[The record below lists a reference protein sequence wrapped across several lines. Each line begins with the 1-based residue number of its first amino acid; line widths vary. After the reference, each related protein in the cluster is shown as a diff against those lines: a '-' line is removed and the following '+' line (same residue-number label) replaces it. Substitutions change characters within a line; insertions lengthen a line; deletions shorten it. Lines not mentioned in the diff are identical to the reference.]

1 MINNNFVFKFDFLVV
16 NYTLNYLCLVL
27 ALFEFLAQD
36 IFCIKVCLP
45 NPSRKP
51 ISPIPTSQG

>member
-1 MINNNFVFKFDFLVV
+1 MINNNFVVKFDFLVV

-27 ALFEFLAQD
+27 TLNEFLAQD

-45 NPSRKP
+45 
-51 ISPIPTSQG
+51 SPRR

>member
-1 MINNNFVFKFDFLVV
+1 MINNNFVVKFDFLVV

-36 IFCIKVCLP
+36 IFCIKVRLP
-45 NPSRKP
+45 NPYRYP
-51 ISPIPTSQG
+51 ISPISTSQG